1 MGQLSSVT
9 IRRIKSEGYKARED
23 GKRRCDNPYSGNQ
36 NKSLLW
42 LAAFDSGTN
51 NKYEELG

>member
-23 GKRRCDNPYSGNQ
+23 GKRKCDNPYSGNQ

>member
-9 IRRIKSEGYKARED
+9 IRRIKNEGYKARED
-23 GKRRCDNPYSGNQ
+23 GKCKCDNPYACNQ

-42 LAAFDSGTN
+42 LAAFDSGTP
-51 NKYEELG
+51 NKFEELR